1 MEDLI
6 LYFCAPL
13 RLQELGLQEAEIETG
28 TTIIAVAVPLMV
40 LTAVLGFLCFALL
53 SVFNFVRGRK
63 RDI

>member
-6 LYFCAPL
+6 LYLCAPL

-28 TTIIAVAVPLMV
+28 ITIIATAVPLMV
-40 LTAVLGFLCFALL
+40 LCVVLSILVL
-53 SVFNFVRGRK
+53 SILSIFNFIRGRK